1 MLETRNDS
9 VFYPTACFVSTQV
22 TEAGYCLKNC
32 LKPNYTVLFVSHKVL
47 RMKGNRKSELLT
59 KSTLPEEAGHSFF
72 NSMSG
77 LEEDQLK
84 YFVLFL
90 E

>member
-1 MLETRNDS
+1 M
-9 VFYPTACFVSTQV
+9 
-22 TEAGYCLKNC
+22 
-32 LKPNYTVLFVSHKVL
+32 LFVSHKVL

-59 KSTLPEEAGHSFF
+59 KSTLPEKAGHSFF

-84 YFVLFL
+84 YFILFL